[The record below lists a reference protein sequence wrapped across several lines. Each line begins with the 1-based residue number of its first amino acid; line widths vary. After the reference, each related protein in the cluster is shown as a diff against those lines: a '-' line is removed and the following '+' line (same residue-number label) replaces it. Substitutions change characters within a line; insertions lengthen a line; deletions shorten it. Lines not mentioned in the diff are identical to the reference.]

1 MCALVS
7 ECDLHKLSQNPA
19 LEKVMRVCASV
30 QESLPWTLALFFSLA
45 MALCALKPSF
55 LIDDERRFRRLG
67 VSDPETTSIFAAPT
81 LAFVVAVVSVFL
93 PLTAAVAN
101 IGSVSTLSSHR
112 GAHVPRP
119 RFVTQAFE
127 V

>member
-1 MCALVS
+1 MHVRALA
-7 ECDLHKLSQNPA
+7 SQNPA

-30 QESLPWTLALFFSLA
+30 HESLPWTLALFFSLA
-45 MALCALKPSF
+45 MALSTLKPSF
-55 LIDDERRFRRLG
+55 LLDDEKRFKRLG

-81 LAFVVAVVSVFL
+81 VAFVIAVVSVFL

-101 IGSVSTLSSHR
+101 IDCSVALPSPR
-112 GAHVPRP
+112 GARMPCP
-119 RFVTQAFE
+119 QFVTRTFE